1 MINRSATALLLAL
14 AGSRILHAQTFTVDK
29 WNIGGPGGTD
39 YITAEAGTGRV
50 FVSRGSHVM
59 VLDGATGKVIGEPA
73 ITKVSS
79 RTALNTSEHVATE
92 IFLVE
97 LSPGSRLAEPR
108 QQPD

>member
-50 FVSRGSHVM
+50 FVSRGTHIV
-59 VLDGATGKVIGEPA
+59 VVDGARARPAAESGEPA
-73 ITKVSS
+73 PHS
-79 RTALNTSEHVATE
+79 A
-92 IFLVE
+92 
-97 LSPGSRLAEPR
+97 
-108 QQPD
+108 